1 VMLSTALSHLCMH
14 RSLFSDVINRT
25 LRVGSTCEGG
35 GIERQARGRALGV
48 CDHESRREAGSGG
61 GRWLEA
67 VACRALRDWSKRRGR
82 ARGGQAWMVLPKV
95 SSAFVGDRK
104 GRTREGEPTPYL
116 LHSSKLGTYT
126 LLWTYIF
133 LV

>member
-1 VMLSTALSHLCMH
+1 MGHTCVCIGHCLLMLSTELCVSCRH
-14 RSLFSDVINRT
+14 AREVAS
-25 LRVGSTCEGG
+25 GG
-35 GIERQARGRALGV
+35 KLGGEASGV
-48 CDHESRREAGSGG
+48 CDQESRREAGSGG

-67 VACRALRDWSKRRGR
+67 VACGALHDWSKRRGR

-95 SSAFVGDRK
+95 SSPFVGDRK
-104 GRTREGEPTPYL
+104 GRTREGQPAPYL

-126 LLWTYIF
+126 LLWTYIC

>member
-1 VMLSTALSHLCMH
+1 MGHTCVCIGHCLVMLSTEFCVSGRHAREMASGGRL
-14 RSLFSDVINRT
+14 
-25 LRVGSTCEGG
+25 GG
-35 GIERQARGRALGV
+35 GASGV

-61 GRWLEA
+61 GRWLEV
-67 VACRALRDWSKRRGR
+67 VACGALHDWSKRRGR

-104 GRTREGEPTPYL
+104 GRTREGQPTPYL

-126 LLWTYIF
+126 LL
-133 LV
+133 